1 MGIWLTAA
9 SVASAANVLLLV
21 GLLGLWGRNYL
32 AFRSKHALGL
42 SVFALLLLTENCL
55 SVYYYVVD
63 PAVAGLLNSAAPIA
77 GRAMMLVQVFEFGAI
92 VFLVWIA
99 LD

>member
-9 SVASAANVLLLV
+9 SVASAANVVLLLW
-21 GLLGLWGRNYL
+21 LFAIWSRNYA

-42 SVFALLLLTENCL
+42 SVFALLLLVENCL
-55 SVYYYVVD
+55 SVYFYVID

-77 GRAMMLVQVFEFGAI
+77 GRAMMLVQVFELGA
-92 VFLVWIA
+92 VAFLAWIA